1 MSKYVGIPRVENKG
15 IVWDPGLTS
24 GDPDA
29 AGNHISVNK
38 IGENGF
44 ATEAEAVARAEELY
58 PQTVSNPP
66 EPARKR

>member
-1 MSKYVGIPRVENKG
+1 MGKYIGIPRVDG
-15 IVWDPGLTS
+15 SVIVWDPGLTS

-38 IGENGF
+38 IAEDGF
-44 ATEAEAVARAEELY
+44 ATEAEAAVRAEELY
-58 PQTVSNPP
+58 PQQVSNPP